1 MNAINYNNSFQK
13 LNIIEAVNNPHDSV
27 YYTVYRDAIN
37 DPATADQ
44 AIRDMAA
51 QIKDNEGLMRTIIG
65 NKAVDLIK
73 KYNNE

>member
-1 MNAINYNNSFQK
+1 MNAINYNKSFTK
-13 LNIIEAVNNPHDSV
+13 LKITDAVTSDGSLYGDTYKASV
-27 YYTVYRDAIN
+27 N
-37 DPATADQ
+37 DPATADE

-51 QIKDNEGLMRTIIG
+51 QIKDNEVVMRGIIG

>member
-1 MNAINYNNSFQK
+1 MSLGASFEK
-13 LNIIEAVNNPHDSV
+13 LKISLAVVSDGSLYGNTYALAVSHHS
-27 YYTVYRDAIN
+27 TI
-37 DPATADQ
+37 DQ